1 MKGLRLTLN
10 LTMLMTFAVMVV
22 SGLLAFFLPFS
33 IKITGLHALMGFMFL
48 WMIVAHV
55 RNNVSGMKR
64 SFNPRILLS
73 SAALTG
79 LLTALFIWQP
89 APVKAILNLSQ
100 NKGASLETFE
110 LQVDTFSYLYT
121 PAENYQLK
129 LDIKFGESFNL
140 ASPPTLAVW
149 LENGS
154 GYHVKTLFA
163 PEVEGALPYWQWKVA
178 EYEQAKRDAEANEIE
193 GVDAVT
199 SATPN
204 ASFDPRDYILP
215 ERNTEPFFLVVE
227 VDAVG
232 DSNEHYADQPS
243 MLYRVEIDNAYPS
256 YFQVLDIDGYTKYD
270 EDEGIWEA
278 YYPDE
283 RLTTSLSLIDSS
295 LLTIER

>member
-1 MKGLRLTLN
+1 M
-10 LTMLMTFAVMVV
+10 
-22 SGLLAFFLPFS
+22 LAFW
-33 IKITGLHALMGFMFL
+33 I
-48 WMIVAHV
+48 
-55 RNNVSGMKR
+55 
-64 SFNPRILLS
+64 
-73 SAALTG
+73 
-79 LLTALFIWQP
+79 
-89 APVKAILNLSQ
+89 
-100 NKGASLETFE
+100 
-110 LQVDTFSYLYT
+110 
-121 PAENYQLK
+121 
-129 LDIKFGESFNL
+129 
-140 ASPPTLAVW
+140 
-149 LENGS
+149 ENGS

-163 PEVEGALPYWQWKVA
+163 PEVGGSLPYWQWKVA

-270 EDEGIWEA
+270 EDEEIWEA